1 MLTVR
6 AVAGRDAGAE
16 LESSRTR
23 VPEGAT
29 SQIHPFTARGRAAP
43 REERYVVMLTRWD
56 PFTEM
61 SRLQDELFRSTF
73 APRNGAA
80 RATFSPPVD
89 VYEDADAIFV
99 HAELPGLRLEDVTVG
114 VENDV
119 LTFSGERK
127 GEREDGH
134 AAEGGPRGSGY
145 FLRERWV
152 GAFSRSFKLPRTVDV
167 EKIEATLKEG
177 ILTVRLPKRENV
189 KARRI
194 EVKS

>member
-1 MLTVR
+1 
-6 AVAGRDAGAE
+6 
-16 LESSRTR
+16 
-23 VPEGAT
+23 
-29 SQIHPFTARGRAAP
+29 
-43 REERYVVMLTRWD
+43 MLTRWD

-61 SRLQDELFRSTF
+61 SRLQDELFRSSF
-73 APRNGAA
+73 APRSGAA
-80 RATFSPPVD
+80 RTAFSPPVD

-99 HAELPGLRLEDVTVG
+99 QAELPGLRLEDVSVG

-119 LTFSGERK
+119 LTLSGERK
-127 GEREDGH
+127 SEREEGH
-134 AAEGGPRGSGY
+134 
-145 FLRERWV
+145 FLRERWF